1 MTLQTRKPTGKAS
14 YPLILLAGG
23 EGSGKT
29 WAAVEATGMPTV
41 DRAFFL
47 EIGEG
52 MADEYGAVPGADFE
66 IIEHDGTIGAIREV
80 IQEVTRIP
88 AEEGKHNLLIVDSM
102 SELWS
107 LLSDNAQREANA
119 RAKRKGRNIGD
130 GAKIDMDLWNRAT
143 DVWEGIVRQLHQFPG
158 PVIMTAR
165 MEIVTVMDGEGRPTK
180 QKDFKIQTQKR
191 LPYRVTAVLE
201 ARQHRVWTM
210 TKIATTVPS
219 LQLPPGKQITFEDF
233 SVAKLLD
240 TMGVTAG
247 MAESTFQKATPD
259 DALSD
264 EAQDRAEQVEQAA
277 REQARREK
285 QQAQRQAFVKSFTD
299 DLLAAESAG
308 DLNAINA
315 LGKQAQDAGDGEL
328 VRIAMKIRSR
338 LQAAQQAAPP
348 VVDGEVMPD
357 GSDTA

>member
-52 MADEYGAVPGADFE
+52 MADEYGAVPGARFE
-66 IIEHDGTIGAIREV
+66 IIEHDGTIQQIRQAIHDAAAV
-80 IQEVTRIP
+80 PV
-88 AEEGKHNLLIVDSM
+88 AEGKHNLLIVDSM

-107 LLSDNAQREANA
+107 LLSDNAQREATA
-119 RAKRKGRNIGD
+119 RAKRKGRNVE

-143 DVWEGIVRQLHQFPG
+143 DVWEGIVRQLHRFPG
-158 PVIMTAR
+158 PVLLTAR

-210 TKIATTVPS
+210 TKIATTVES
-219 LQLPPGKQITFEDF
+219 LQLPPGKEITFEDF
-233 SVAKLLD
+233 SVSKLLD
-240 TMGVTAG
+240 TMGVTKG
-247 MAESTFQKATPD
+247 MVESTFQKATPD
-259 DALSD
+259 DSLSD
-264 EAQDRAEQVEQAA
+264 EVQERAENAEQAA
-277 REQARREK
+277 REKVRQE
-285 QQAQRQAFVKSFTD
+285 QVQAQRQAFVKSFTD
-299 DLLAAESAG
+299 DLLAAESVG
-308 DLNAINA
+308 DLGVINA

-328 VRIAMKIRSR
+328 VQIAMKVRGR
-338 LQAAQQAAPP
+338 LQQAQQSAQQAP
-348 VVDGEVMPD
+348 VVDGEVMTD
-357 GSDTA
+357 GSAT

>member
-29 WAAVEATGMPTV
+29 WAAVESTAMPTV

-52 MADEYGAVPGADFE
+52 MADEYGAVPGSRFE
-66 IIEHDGTIGAIREV
+66 IIEHDGTIPRIRQV
-80 IQEVTRIP
+80 IHEASQIQ
-88 AEEGKHNLLIVDSM
+88 AQDGKHNLLIVDSM

-119 RAKRKGRNIGD
+119 RAKRKGRNVGD

-143 DVWEGIVRQLHQFPG
+143 DVWEGIVRQLHSFPG
-158 PVIMTAR
+158 PVILTAR
-165 MEIVTVMDGEGRPTK
+165 MEVVTLMDAEGRPTK
-180 QKDFKIQTQKR
+180 AKDFKIQTQKR

-219 LQLPPGKQITFEDF
+219 LQLVPGKEVTFDDF

-240 TMGVTAG
+240 TMGVTSG
-247 MAESTFQKATPD
+247 MGESTFQPAVTDDSLSD
-259 DALSD
+259 DAQERE
-264 EAQDRAEQVEQAA
+264 EARAKQEAA
-277 REQARREK
+277 RKQRE
-285 QQAQRQAFVKSFTD
+285 AFVKSFTD

-308 DLNAINA
+308 NLGAINA
-315 LGKQAQDAGDGEL
+315 LGRQAQDAGDGEL
-328 VRIAMKIRSR
+328 VQIAMKIRSR
-338 LQAAQQAAPP
+338 LMKSQEEAAP
-348 VVDGEVMPD
+348 VVDGEVISD
-357 GSDTA
+357 GSNTA